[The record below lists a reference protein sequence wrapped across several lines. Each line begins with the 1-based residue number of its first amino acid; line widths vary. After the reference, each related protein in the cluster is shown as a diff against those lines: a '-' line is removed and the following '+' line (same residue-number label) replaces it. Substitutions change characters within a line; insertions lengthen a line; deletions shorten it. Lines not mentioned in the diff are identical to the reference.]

1 MDSADKG
8 KKSKARVSLLERL
21 EARKTKSP
29 FVDIKQPQIELHT
42 SVKSSDDVQ
51 GDVSGQTDTDV
62 TSVKKERNRIMK
74 K

>member
-1 MDSADKG
+1 MDSATKG
-8 KKSKARVSLLERL
+8 RSLKARVSLLERL

-42 SVKSSDDVQ
+42 SAKSSDDVQ
-51 GDVSGQTDTDV
+51 GDVSGQTDADET
-62 TSVKKERNRIMK
+62 TVKKERNRIMK